1 MKRWPIPESGALER
15 DRRLALSAAALTSA
29 LSARGVHDYDLLL
42 ALEAAVGGMS
52 FGVSYFRVSLGLRH
66 ALEERNPPRTP
77 DGRAL
82 LCWAVHG
89 DTSVYVTDSGEVWD
103 QDGISDRE
111 PLRRAPDVLTYVAD
125 HKWPIVDAV
134 AHFA

>member
-1 MKRWPIPESGALER
+1 MRPRSPPARGELQR
-15 DRRLALSAAALTSA
+15 DRRLALPAAALASA
-29 LSARGVHDYDLLL
+29 LSARGVHDCELLL

-66 ALEERNPPRTP
+66 ALGERHPPRTP
-77 DGRAL
+77 DGRPL

-103 QDGISDRE
+103 QDGISDRA
-111 PLRRAPDVLTYVAD
+111 PLRRAPDVRSYAAR
-125 HKWPIVDAV
+125 HRWPIADAL
-134 AHFA
+134 AALK